1 MLCISSERSER
12 GDCMDDEQ
20 IIDLYFRRDERAI
33 AETKKKYGA
42 YCGAIARAIVPDALD
57 CEECTNDTWFS
68 AWRSIPPKRP
78 SNLAAY
84 LGKLTRNHAINCF
97 RKSHAEKRRI
107 NEFAVSLDELGECV
121 SGRSLETD
129 DAEAIGA
136 CISAFLREQ
145 KPLNRRAFVCRY
157 FYCQSIGEIAQRFSV
172 SESHVKS
179 LLFRMRGKLRISL
192 EQNGITVVASERK
205 ADHET

>member
-1 MLCISSERSER
+1 
-12 GDCMDDEQ
+12 MDDEQ
-20 IIDLYFRRDERAI
+20 IIDLYFRRDEAAI
-33 AETKKKYGA
+33 AESKKKFGA
-42 YCGAIARAIVPDALD
+42 YCGKIAMAIVQNELD
-57 CEECTNDTWFS
+57 SEECTNDTWFS

-97 RKSHAEKRRI
+97 RKKHAEKRKL
-107 NEFAVSLDELGECV
+107 NEFTLSLDELAECV
-121 SGRSLETD
+121 PSRSLESENE
-129 DAEAIGA
+129 EAIAA

-179 LLFRMRGKLRISL
+179 LLFRMRGKLRIAL
-192 EQNGITVVASERK
+192 ERNGITVGASERK
-205 ADHET
+205 ADHEK